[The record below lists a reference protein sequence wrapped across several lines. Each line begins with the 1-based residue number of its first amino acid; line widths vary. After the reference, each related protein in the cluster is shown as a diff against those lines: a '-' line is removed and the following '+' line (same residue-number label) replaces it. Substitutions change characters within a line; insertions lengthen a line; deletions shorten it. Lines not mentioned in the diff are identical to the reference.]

1 MSQQEFDPG
10 SQTQEHDPL
19 HDELYYPH
27 YPYSWSGK
35 LDNEATPRDEP
46 PSSYDEPIY
55 QQGYQAQTNP
65 GQNDAGYLNQQGSGT
80 NPINQGRQQQGRSDG
95 DANAYQRG
103 YGYNSYNA
111 RQGTPGGQGQGVPP
125 WARPQQHRRAP
136 FRFGSIL
143 LILVALALIQ
153 GLIANGGSFVGAAG
167 DIFGAIFGLLLLVLL
182 VPLIILAVFFRFFL
196 RMFRFGGPWYG
207 RRQRWRGRGWPRGP
221 YWW

>member
-10 SQTQEHDPL
+10 SQAQEHDPL
-19 HDELYYPH
+19 HDEVYYPH

-80 NPINQGRQQQGRSDG
+80 NPINQGGQQQGRSGG
-95 DANAYQRG
+95 D
-103 YGYNSYNA
+103 GYNSYNA
-111 RQGTPGGQGQGVPP
+111 GQGVPP

-136 FRFGSIL
+136 FRFGFIL
-143 LILVALALIQ
+143 LILVVIALLQ
-153 GLIANGGSFVGAAG
+153 GLIANGGSFAGAAG

-182 VPLIILAVFFRFFL
+182 VPLIILAVFFRFFH

-207 RRQRWRGRGWPRGP
+207 RRQRWRGRSWPRGP

>member
-1 MSQQEFDPG
+1 MSQQEFDPE
-10 SQTQEHDPL
+10 SQAQEHDPL

-80 NPINQGRQQQGRSDG
+80 NPINQGRQQQG
-95 DANAYQRG
+95 
-103 YGYNSYNA
+103 
-111 RQGTPGGQGQGVPP
+111 QGVPP

-136 FRFGSIL
+136 FRFGFIL

-196 RMFRFGGPWYG
+196 QMSRFGGPWYG
-207 RRQRWRGRGWPRGP
+207 RRQRWRGRSWPRGP